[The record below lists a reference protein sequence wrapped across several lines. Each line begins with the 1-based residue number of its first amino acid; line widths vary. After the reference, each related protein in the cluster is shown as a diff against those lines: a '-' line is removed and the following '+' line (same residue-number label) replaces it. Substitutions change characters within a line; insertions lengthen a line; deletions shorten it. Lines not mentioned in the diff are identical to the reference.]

1 MSSIAIPFINILLGL
16 IKLQKIVK
24 NALITVLNISVRIG
38 EGGEVKLGPCYIF
51 GQDTSAPLEY

>member
-24 NALITVLNISVRIG
+24 HALITVLNISVIIG
-38 EGGEVKLGPCYIF
+38 KGGEVKIGPCYIF
-51 GQDTSAPLEY
+51 GQDNSAPLEY